1 MIKNNSLQTQ
11 LLVSI
16 LLSIIIGIG
25 AIFYLSYNDLK
36 KEIDSRKTVL
46 YEEKID
52 NIIYLIEQKYQK
64 LLKTQMVESYEKA
77 FKDGTLKA
85 IKEIFDK
92 DEKDI
97 YPFVIDENK
106 NLVIHRKYN
115 VQNSN
120 LYKNQE
126 EYKKILNLK
135 NGNFLINRKNDE
147 RWIVFKSFEPWD
159 WIVGYRINLDEKYS
173 ELNKFRQ
180 SFLIISLIVLSI
192 ISLIIILI
200 VKNVLKP
207 IDNLSDATKE
217 ILAGNLNTKIE
228 ISGVKEL
235 KELSSNFEKM
245 RNHILFEMEAL
256 LKSEKEIEGL
266 NKNLQQLV
274 EERTLELKEQKEVFE
289 TLFNDSKD
297 GLSMLSFEDGKYIDC
312 NKAFLEIF
320 GLKDKSE
327 IIGKSPYAFSP
338 EYQKDG
344 LTTKE
349 ALKEVSKEFNKN
361 GSARFEWIHK
371 KPNNEEFWTEIIL
384 SKIVL
389 DSQLVIYG
397 TVRDISEKK
406 DLEEQLHY
414 RNIDLQESNDELETI
429 IENLRETQNKLI
441 ESEKLAGLGSLVAG
455 VAHEISTPV
464 GVGLTGSSHLEFL
477 AENIL
482 NKYQSGEM
490 SEEDLE
496 NYLKTSKELV
506 SVINSNLNR
515 TADIIRNFKQVA
527 VDQTS
532 EQKRLFKVKEYI
544 RGLLISI
551 DSLMQNKKIDINIDC
566 DEDLEI
572 ISYPG
577 FFAQIITNLVVN
589 SLNHG
594 FKNRNSGKIDFK
606 IEKIDNN
613 LNFRYSDNGIGI
625 KQENLL
631 KIYEPFFTTN
641 RQEGS
646 SGLGLNIIYNLVTT
660 NLKGSIDC
668 QSELDKGVKFTIKI
682 PL

>member
-1 MIKNNSLQTQ
+1 VIKNNSLQTQ
-11 LLVSI
+11 LLVAI
-16 LLSIIIGIG
+16 LLAIIIGIG

-36 KEIDSRKTVL
+36 KQIDTSKTVL

-52 NIIYLIEQKYQK
+52 NIIYLIDQKYQK

-77 FKDGTLKA
+77 FKDGTLKS
-85 IKEIFDK
+85 IREVFDK
-92 DEKDI
+92 GEKDI

-147 RWIVFKSFEPWD
+147 RWVVFKSFEPWD
-159 WIVGYRINLDEKYS
+159 WIIGYRVNLDEKYS
-173 ELNKFRQ
+173 ELYKFRQ
-180 SFLIISLIVLSI
+180 SFLLISIVVLSLISI
-192 ISLIIILI
+192 IIVLI
-200 VKNVLKP
+200 VENVLKP
-207 IDNLSDATKE
+207 IHKLSNATKE
-217 ILAGNLNTKIE
+217 ISSGNLNTKIE
-228 ISGVKEL
+228 INGVKEL
-235 KELSSNFEKM
+235 NELTLNFEKM
-245 RNHILFEMEAL
+245 RNYILFEMEAL
-256 LKSEKEIEGL
+256 IKSEKEIDEL
-266 NKNLQQLV
+266 NKNLQKLV

-297 GLSMLSFEDGKYIDC
+297 GLSMLSLENGKYIDC
-312 NKAFLEIF
+312 NKTFLEIF

-327 IIGKSPYAFSP
+327 IIGKSPYDLSP
-338 EYQKDG
+338 KYQKDG

-349 ALKEVSKEFNKN
+349 ALKKVSKEFDNY

-371 KPNNEEFWTEIIL
+371 KPNDEEFWTEIIL

-389 DSQLVIYG
+389 NSEIVIYG

-406 DLEEQLHY
+406 ELEEQLY
-414 RNIDLQESNDELETI
+414 NRNIDLQDSNDELETI
-429 IENLRETQNKLI
+429 IENLRETQNKLV

-455 VAHEISTPV
+455 VAHEINTPV
-464 GVGLTGSSHLEFL
+464 CVGLTGSSHLELL
-477 AENIL
+477 AEDISH
-482 NKYQSGEM
+482 KYELEKMTQ
-490 SEEDLE
+490 EDFE
-496 NYLKTSKELV
+496 NYLKSSKELV
-506 SVINSNLNR
+506 NVINSNLNR

-532 EQKRLFKVKEYI
+532 EQKRSFKVKAYI
-544 RGLLISI
+544 KGILISI
-551 DSLMQNKKIDINIDC
+551 DSLIKNKKIDISIDC
-566 DEDLEI
+566 DEELEI
-572 ISYPG
+572 VSYPG

-589 SLNHG
+589 SINHG
-594 FKNRNSGKIDFK
+594 FKDLDSGKINFK
-606 IEKIDNN
+606 IENIDNH
-613 LNFRYSDNGIGI
+613 LYFRYIDNGKGI
-625 KQENLL
+625 SKENLL

-641 RQEGS
+641 KQEGS
-646 SGLGLNIIYNLVTT
+646 SGLGMNIIYNLVTT

-668 QSELDKGVKFTIKI
+668 QSDLGNGVNFTIKI